1 MQRLLEKEA
10 RKSVCLLK
18 NNEKKSLCLEMNR
31 SNGTNRKVVAIGDQG
46 MVCLLEH
53 LGQGS

>member
-1 MQRLLEKEA
+1 MLRLLEKDA
-10 RKSVCLLK
+10 RESVCLLK
-18 NNEKKSLCLEMNR
+18 NNEKKSICLEMNR
-31 SNGTNRKVVAIGDQG
+31 SNGKNRKVVVIGGQA